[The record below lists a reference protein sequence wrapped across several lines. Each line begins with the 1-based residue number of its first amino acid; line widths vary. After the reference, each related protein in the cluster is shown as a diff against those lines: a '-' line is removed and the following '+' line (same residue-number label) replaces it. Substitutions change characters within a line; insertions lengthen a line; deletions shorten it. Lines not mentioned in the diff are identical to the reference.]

1 MDKSQNVPAGEG
13 ARNINTPPTKNV
25 VETAIAAG
33 NFTTFAACIKAAGLT
48 DALSAKGPLTVFAP
62 TDGAFKRLPAGA
74 YDTLLKDSG
83 KLKAVLDYHV
93 IPGHFI
99 AKDMKPGE
107 VMTLQGSALTVAVSS
122 SDVRVNEA
130 RVTHVDLVAT
140 NGVVHGIDAVI
151 LPKSWQLLA
160 AAA

>member
-1 MDKSQNVPAGEG
+1 MDKSRSVPVSEA
-13 ARNINTPPTKNV
+13 ARNSNTGPAKNI
-25 VETAIAAG
+25 VETTIAAG

-48 DALSAKGPLTVFAP
+48 NALNAKGPFTVFAP
-62 TDGAFKRLPAGA
+62 TDEAFKRLPAGS

-83 KLKAVLDYHV
+83 KLKAVLNYHV
-93 IPGHFI
+93 IPGHFL
-99 AKDMKPGE
+99 AKDVKSGE
-107 VMTLQGSALTVAVSS
+107 VMTLQGSALTVALSS

-130 RVTHVDLVAT
+130 QITRADLVAT

-151 LPKSWQLLA
+151 LPKSWQLVA